1 MMYIMSDVS
10 MVRTQIYLT
19 EEQQRGLERLA
30 AATGRRKSDLIR
42 EALDGYLAD
51 HQPKDWKD
59 ALEAVR
65 GMWADR
71 DDLDD
76 FVRNLRAGWEK
87 RLERLYGR

>member
-1 MMYIMSDVS
+1 MTYIMSDVS

-19 EEQQRGLERLA
+19 EEQQRALERLA
-30 AATGRRKSDLIR
+30 AATGRRKGDLIR

-51 HQPKDWKD
+51 HQPKDWKH

-76 FVRNLRAGWEK
+76 FVSKLRAGWEK
-87 RLERLYGR
+87 RLERLYSR

>member
-1 MMYIMSDVS
+1 

-19 EEQQRGLERLA
+19 DEQQCALEKLA
-30 AATGRRKSDLIR
+30 AITGRRKSDLIR
-42 EALDGYLAD
+42 RALDRYLAE
-51 HQPKDWKD
+51 HRPKDWKD

-71 DDLDD
+71 DDLDE
-76 FVRNLRAGWEK
+76 FVSNLRAGWEK

>member
-1 MMYIMSDVS
+1 
-10 MVRTQIYLT
+10 MVRTQIYLSK
-19 EEQQRGLERLA
+19 EQKRRLDQMA
-30 AATGRRKSDLIR
+30 AATGKRQSVLIR
-42 EALDGYLAD
+42 EALDIYLAER
-51 HQPKDWKD
+51 QPKDWKE

-76 FVRNLRAGWEK
+76 FVRDMRAGWNE

>member
-1 MMYIMSDVS
+1 MTYITSDAS

-19 EEQQRGLERLA
+19 WEQQRSLERLA
-30 AATGRRKSDLIR
+30 AVTGRRKSDLIR

>member
-1 MMYIMSDVS
+1 

-30 AATGRRKSDLIR
+30 DNTGRRKSDLIR
-42 EALDGYLAD
+42 EALDGYLAE
-51 HQPKDWKD
+51 HQPKDWKE

-76 FVRNLRAGWEK
+76 FVRTLRAGWEK
-87 RLERLYGR
+87 RLERLYRG

>member
-1 MMYIMSDVS
+1 

-19 EEQQRGLERLA
+19 REQQQGLERLA
-30 AATGRRKSDLIR
+30 VATGRRKSDLIR
-42 EALDGYLAD
+42 EALDGYLTD
-51 HQPKDWKD
+51 HQPRDWKA

-76 FVRNLRAGWEK
+76 FVRDLRAGWEK

>member
-1 MMYIMSDVS
+1 

-19 EEQQRGLERLA
+19 EEQQRHLERLA
-30 AATGRRKSDLIR
+30 DITGRRKSDLIR
-42 EALDGYLAD
+42 EALDDYLAE
-51 HQPKDWKD
+51 HQPKDWKE

-76 FVRNLRAGWEK
+76 FVSSLRAGWEK
-87 RLERLYGR
+87 RLGRLYRG

>member
-1 MMYIMSDVS
+1 

-19 EEQQRGLERLA
+19 EEQQRDLEQLA
-30 AATGRRKSDLIR
+30 AITGRRKSDLIR
-42 EALDGYLAD
+42 EALDSYLTK

-59 ALEAVR
+59 ALEAVC

-71 DDLDD
+71 DDLED
-76 FVRNLRAGWEK
+76 FVRELRGGWEK

>member
-1 MMYIMSDVS
+1 

-30 AATGRRKSDLIR
+30 HLTGRPKSDLIR
-42 EALDGYLAD
+42 EALDGYLAER
-51 HQPKDWKD
+51 QPKDWRE

-87 RLERLYGR
+87 RPERLYDR

>member
-1 MMYIMSDVS
+1 MAG
-10 MVRTQIYLT
+10 TQIYLT
-19 EEQQRGLERLA
+19 EEQQHRLERLA

-51 HQPKDWKD
+51 QQPRDWQD

-76 FVRNLRAGWEK
+76 FVRDLRAGWER

>member
-1 MMYIMSDVS
+1 

-19 EEQQRGLERLA
+19 RDQQHALERLA

-42 EALDGYLAD
+42 EALDNYLAR
-51 HQPKDWKD
+51 QRPRDWKE
-59 ALEAVR
+59 ALRACY

-76 FVRNLRAGWEK
+76 FVADLRAGWGR
-87 RLERLYGR
+87 RLSRP

>member
-1 MMYIMSDVS
+1 

-19 EEQQRGLERLA
+19 EEQQRALERLA

-51 HQPKDWKD
+51 HQPKGWKD

-76 FVRNLRAGWEK
+76 FVSKLRAGWEK
-87 RLERLYGR
+87 RLERLYSR